1 MQHNTNSAC
10 RDALLLIAALL
21 LMPSAVGQEIKRDDS
36 PDLLKFV
43 VQSTERA
50 QSDIHLPRRVIREYR
65 LGSPANPMADSDLV
79 AEVDFTPPGRYTI
92 QRHSASS
99 RAEQVVKRLLEH
111 EIEIA
116 ASSQKSQS
124 TAFTTDNYDFSY
136 LGKTVLN
143 GRPCYLLQLSP
154 KRKQPELIF
163 GRAWIDQQSFLIRR
177 IEGELAKS
185 PSWWV
190 KRVHVD
196 LGFSNSRDT
205 WLQMS
210 MEAVA
215 EVRCL
220 GAQKLTSQVL
230 DYDTAPLAAKNTEG
244 LRMSI
249 APAGP

>member
-1 MQHNTNSAC
+1 MRHNPNPAC
-10 RDALLLIAALL
+10 RDALRLIAVLM
-21 LMPSAVGQEIKRDDS
+21 LMPSAVGQEIKKDDS
-36 PDLLKFV
+36 PDPLKFV
-43 VQSTERA
+43 VQLMEKA
-50 QSDIHLPRRVIREYR
+50 QSDIQLPRRVIREYR
-65 LGSPANPMADSDLV
+65 LGSPANPRPDSDLV
-79 AEVDFTPPGRYTI
+79 AEVDFTPPGRYVI

-99 RAEQVVKRLLEH
+99 RLEQVVRRVLEH

-124 TAFTTDNYDFSY
+124 TALTTENYDFSY
-136 LGKTVLN
+136 LGKAVLH
-143 GRPCYLLQLSP
+143 GYPCYLLHLSP

-190 KRVHVD
+190 KKVHLD

-205 WLQMS
+205 WLQIS

-215 EVRCL
+215 EVRCI

-230 DYDTAPLAAKNTEG
+230 DYDTAPLAAKNIDG
-244 LRMSI
+244 LKMSA
-249 APAGP
+249 APARH